1 MPVYEYKCG
10 DCNQKFEL
18 FVPQRMNTDGVV
30 CRNCH
35 GTSVQ
40 KLVSSFASVGTETSE
55 SYASA
60 PAASGGCC
68 GGAGGCACGH

>member
-1 MPVYEYKCG
+1 MPVYEYKCS

-18 FVPQRMNTDGVV
+18 FVLQRMNTDGVV

-35 GTSVQ
+35 STSVQ
-40 KLVSSFASVGTETSE
+40 KLVSSFASVGSE
-55 SYASA
+55 SSEGYASA
-60 PAASGGCC
+60 PTAGGGCC